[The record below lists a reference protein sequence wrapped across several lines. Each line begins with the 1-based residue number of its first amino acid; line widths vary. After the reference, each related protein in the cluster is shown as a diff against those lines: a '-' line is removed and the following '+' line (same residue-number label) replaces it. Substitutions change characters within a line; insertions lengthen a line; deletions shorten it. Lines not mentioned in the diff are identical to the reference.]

1 MATMASKRVV
11 SENSNYGYTASRP
24 ILSSQ
29 LHVRKPAEIVHIASR
44 ILIRSRSSHPWRLKR
59 MKRIDGEISGHQPG
73 ITASNFDLPSI
84 LPAGLPLKPPDSL
97 QKFVV

>member
-29 LHVRKPAEIVHIASR
+29 LHVRKPAEMVYH
-44 ILIRSRSSHPWRLKR
+44 RSPH
-59 MKRIDGEISGHQPG
+59 
-73 ITASNFDLPSI
+73 F
-84 LPAGLPLKPPDSL
+84 DSL
-97 QKFVV
+97 Q